1 MTDVCCFGAVHR
13 YPKPK
18 YTGKVI
24 TELFICNFTFYL
36 GREGLWL
43 VCNLLDFCLLYLCS
57 RGKGKFAV
65 NKTLDNVQ
73 YNDKK
78 RIESIYNRVK
88 RGVERIPW

>member
-36 GREGLWL
+36 GRE
-43 VCNLLDFCLLYLCS
+43 VCDWSVIYLIFVYYTYAPEGRGNLQS
-57 RGKGKFAV
+57 I
-65 NKTLDNVQ
+65 
-73 YNDKK
+73 K
-78 RIESIYNRVK
+78 R
-88 RGVERIPW
+88 